1 MARPLW
7 TGVIS
12 FGLVSVPVKA
22 YSATRDTSIRF
33 HQIDKDTGARIKNQ
47 RISAASGD
55 PVADDHIVL
64 GYEVAPGRHATFERA
79 EVEAFKPAST
89 KAVQI
94 LDFVQLEDVDPVYFD
109 KTYWL
114 GPDGDAAG
122 EPYDLLLTAM
132 EQRRRV
138 AVGHVVMR
146 NKGRLAAIRPM
157 DGLLAMSTMR
167 YADEVVERADVPE
180 LPTERRESEQ
190 RAVDLA
196 LQVVDAMTSDWE
208 PTKYPNTYADEL
220 MAAIEARSE
229 GLVLEP
235 ETEGE
240 RPAAV
245 IDLMAALRE
254 SIDAAKAKAST
265 DPPEAPDAQAAEG

>member
-47 RISAASGD
+47 RISAATGD
-55 PVADDHIVL
+55 PVADEHIVL

-114 GPDGDAAG
+114 GPDGDAAA

-196 LQVVDAMTSDWE
+196 LQVVDAMTADWE
-208 PTKYPNTYADEL
+208 PTKYPNSYAEEL

-254 SIDAAKAKAST
+254 SIDAAKAKST
-265 DPPEAPDAQAAEG
+265 TTEDPEERAAEG

>member
-47 RISAASGD
+47 RISAATGD
-55 PVADDHIVL
+55 PVADEHIVL

-114 GPDGDAAG
+114 GPDGDAAA

-196 LQVVDAMTSDWE
+196 LQVVDAMTANWE
-208 PTKYPNTYADEL
+208 PTKYPNSYAEEL

-254 SIDAAKAKAST
+254 SIDAAKAKAT
-265 DPPEAPDAQAAEG
+265 TTEDPEARAAEG